1 MGHASP
7 HAIDARCI
15 TGYIVLYQPP
25 KIKIHAKKQ
34 THPFF
39 FSYIHPKSMPR
50 DEVDISV
57 ITSERRKRTLS
68 SYVRNQDNNSG
79 DRDQYVKR
87 IKQTVNPGV
96 FPNKIYYIP

>member
-1 MGHASP
+1 
-7 HAIDARCI
+7 
-15 TGYIVLYQPP
+15 
-25 KIKIHAKKQ
+25 
-34 THPFF
+34 
-39 FSYIHPKSMPR
+39 MPR